1 MTESVTQLAIYLVVL
16 LTLSVPL
23 GWYIARVME
32 GKSVI
37 NRIFARP
44 ENFLYRLCGIKAEA
58 EMGWKQYA
66 LALLLFNFVGL
77 LFVYALQRLQFWLPF
92 NPQGMLNVGI
102 DSSFNTAISF
112 VTNTNWQGYGG
123 ESTMGYLTQMLA
135 LAVQNFVS
143 AATGIAVAFALIRGF
158 FRHGMSSIGN
168 FWVDM
173 TRACLYVL
181 LPLSLIV
188 AVALVSQIGRAHV

>member
-168 FWVDM
+168 FLGRHDP
-173 TRACLYVL
+173 RVL
-181 LPLSLIV
+181 V
-188 AVALVSQIGRAHV
+188 RVVAAVADRGRWRW